1 MIMAAVCAMATVS
14 QAYAFKWT
22 ATNVRI
28 PVAADV
34 HVDQTG
40 IKTTTDSA
48 KFTTGALTLSLF
60 YVGEAGEQLL
70 LSKKNTGDGVK
81 AADSVFEYQDAT
93 YNKIIAD
100 TATSSGSAVDFV
112 MRATYTTADGTYD
125 FYQAIN
131 DVDITGLGGTAL
143 TKNFNMTQGKWDY
156 TANTTPPGPG
166 PIPEPTSG
174 LLLLLGVAGLA
185 LRRRRA

>member
-1 MIMAAVCAMATVS
+1 MILAAIGAMALTS
-14 QAYAFKWT
+14 QAYQFKWG
-22 ATNVRI
+22 ALNVRV
-28 PVAADV
+28 PVADNPKV
-34 HVDQTG
+34 SQTG
-40 IKTTTDSA
+40 ITV
-48 KFTTGALTLSLF
+48 TTGNAQFAAEALTLSLF
-60 YVGEAGEQLL
+60 YVGETGEQLIV
-70 LSKKNTGDGVK
+70 SKKNNNAGTLS
-81 AADSVFEYQDAT
+81 AAGIFDYQDAT

>member
-1 MIMAAVCAMATVS
+1 MIIAVGAMALTS
-14 QAYAFKWT
+14 SAYQFKWG

-28 PVAADV
+28 PVADNPKV
-34 HVDQTG
+34 SQSG
-40 IKTTTDSA
+40 ISVTTSSA
-48 KFTTGALTLSLF
+48 QFDANALTLELF
-60 YVGEAGEQLL
+60 YVGADGEKSIISKSNGAKGLLAAAGIF
-70 LSKKNTGDGVK
+70 D
-81 AADSVFEYQDAT
+81 YQDAT

-112 MRATYTTADGTYD
+112 MRATYTTADGKYD

-143 TKNFNMTQGKWDY
+143 TKTFNMTQGTWNY
-156 TANTTPPGPG
+156 TANAV
-166 PIPEPTSG
+166 PEPTSG